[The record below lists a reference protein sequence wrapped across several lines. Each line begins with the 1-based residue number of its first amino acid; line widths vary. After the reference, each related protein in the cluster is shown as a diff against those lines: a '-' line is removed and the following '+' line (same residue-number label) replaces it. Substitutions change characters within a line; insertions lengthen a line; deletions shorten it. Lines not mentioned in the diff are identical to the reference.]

1 MSQQNAEQV
10 LKAMQDRER
19 STQQRINAQQ
29 AQQQRHERQRTN
41 KKW

>member
-19 STQQRINAQQ
+19 ATQQRINVQQ
-29 AQQQRHERQRTN
+29 AQQQRNERQRTN
-41 KKW
+41 RKW